1 MPIVH
6 VHLRAGRT
14 AAQKKAILD
23 GLHAAFV
30 EALQVPPGDRN
41 QLVHELAPEHFESKY
56 GPDAVFVEANLFAG
70 RSVDA
75 KRKLYRMAVD
85 NLERAGVPRDAVLI
99 VLHDPPLEN
108 WGIRG
113 GQCAADVKLGYAIKV

>member
-6 VHLRAGRT
+6 VHLRAGRSE
-14 AAQKKAILD
+14 AQKKALLD

-30 EALQVPPGDRN
+30 EALKIQPEDRN
-41 QLVHELAPEHFESKY
+41 QLVHEYAPGSFLARH
-56 GPDAVFVEANLFAG
+56 GLRAVFVEASLFPG
-70 RSVDA
+70 RSADA
-75 KRKLYRMAVD
+75 KRRLYRLAVD
-85 NLERAGVPRDAVLI
+85 ALERAGVPRNAVLI

-113 GQCAADVKLGYAIKV
+113 GQAATDVQLGYKVDV

>member
-6 VHLRAGRT
+6 VHLRAGRST
-14 AAQKKAILD
+14 AQKKAILD

-30 EALQVPPGDRN
+30 EALRIQPEDRN
-41 QLVHELAPEHFESKY
+41 QLVHELPPEHFEARY
-56 GPDAVFVEANLFAG
+56 GPDTVFVEASLFAG
-70 RSVDA
+70 RSPEA
-75 KRKLYRMAVD
+75 KRQLYRLAVD
-85 NLERAGVPRDAVLI
+85 NLERAGVRREAILI

-113 GQCAADVKLGYAIKV
+113 GQSAADVKLGYAIDV

>member
-6 VHLRAGRT
+6 VHLRAGRSE
-14 AAQKKAILD
+14 AQKKALLD

-30 EALQVPPGDRN
+30 EALRIQPEDRN
-41 QLVHELAPEHFESKY
+41 QLVHEYAPGNFEARY
-56 GPDAVFVEANLFAG
+56 GPEAVFVEASLFAG
-70 RSVDA
+70 RSSDA
-75 KRKLYRMAVD
+75 KRNLYRLAVD
-85 NLERAGVPRDAVLI
+85 ALERAGVPRSAVLI

-113 GQCAADVKLGYAIKV
+113 GQAGCDVELGFKVDV

>member
-1 MPIVH
+1 MVH

-14 AAQKKAILD
+14 DAQKKAVLD

-30 EALQVPPGDRN
+30 EALKIQPDDRN
-41 QLVHELAPEHFESKY
+41 QLVHEYAPGNFEARH
-56 GPDAVFVEANLFAG
+56 GPDAVFVEANLFQG
-70 RSVDA
+70 RSADA
-75 KRKLYRMAVD
+75 KRKLYRLAVD
-85 NLERAGVPRDAVLI
+85 ALERAGVRREAVLI

-113 GQCAADVKLGYAIKV
+113 GQAGCDVELGFEVEV

>member
-14 AAQKKAILD
+14 ASQKNAILD
-23 GLHAAFV
+23 ALHSAFV
-30 EALQVPPGDRN
+30 EALKIPETDRN
-41 QLVHELAPEHFESKY
+41 QLVHEYAPEDFEARY
-56 GPDAVFVEANLFAG
+56 GPDAVFVEATVFPG

-75 KRKLYRMAVD
+75 KRKLYRLMVE
-85 NLERAGVPRDAVLI
+85 NLERAGVSRDRVLAVL
-99 VLHDPPLEN
+99 HEPPLEN

-113 GQCAADVKLGYAIKV
+113 GQAACDIKLGFKIDV

>member
-30 EALQVPPGDRN
+30 EALRIRPDDRN
-41 QLVHELAPEHFESKY
+41 QLLHELPPEHFESRY

-70 RSVDA
+70 RSGDA
-75 KRKLYRMAVD
+75 KRRLYRLAVD
-85 NLERAGVPRDAVLI
+85 ALERAGVPRDAVLI

-113 GQCAADVKLGYAIKV
+113 GRAASDVDLGYEIAV

>member
-14 AAQKKAILD
+14 AAQKQAILD
-23 GLHAAFV
+23 AVHAAFV
-30 EALQVPPGDRN
+30 EAFRLKPDDRF
-41 QLVHELAPEHFESKY
+41 QLLHELPAEHFEAKY
-56 GPDAVFVEANLFAG
+56 GPDTVLVEASVFQG
-70 RSVDA
+70 RSADA
-75 KRKLYRMAVD
+75 KRRLFALAAD
-85 NLERAGVPRDAVLI
+85 HLERAGVRREAILV

-113 GQCAADVKLGYAIKV
+113 GQSAADVKLGFAVDV

>member
-30 EALQVPPGDRN
+30 EALKIQPDDRN
-41 QLVHELAPEHFESKY
+41 QLVHELPAENFESRY
-56 GPDAVFVEANLFAG
+56 GPDAVFVEANLFQG
-70 RSVDA
+70 RSADA
-75 KRKLYRMAVD
+75 KRHLYRLAVD
-85 NLERAGVPRDAVLI
+85 NLERAGVRRDAILI

-113 GQCAADVKLGYAIKV
+113 GQCAADVKLGYEIKV

>member
-14 AAQKKAILD
+14 DAQKKAILD

-30 EALQVPPGDRN
+30 EALKIQPDDRN
-41 QLVHELAPEHFESKY
+41 QLVHEYAPGNFEARH

-70 RSVDA
+70 RSADA
-75 KRKLYRMAVD
+75 KRKLYRLAVD
-85 NLERAGVPRDAVLI
+85 ALERAGVRRDAELI
-99 VLHDPPLEN
+99 LIHDPPLEN

-113 GQCAADVKLGYAIKV
+113 GQAATDVKLGYEIKV

>member
-6 VHLRAGRT
+6 IHLRAGRSD
-14 AAQKKAILD
+14 AQKKAILD

-30 EALQVPPGDRN
+30 EALKLQPEDRN
-41 QLVHELAPEHFESKY
+41 QLVHEYAPGNFEARY
-56 GPDAVFVEANLFAG
+56 GPEAVFVEANLFQG
-70 RSVDA
+70 RSADA
-75 KRKLYRMAVD
+75 KRRLYRLAVD
-85 NLERAGVPRDAVLI
+85 ALERAGVPRDAVLI

-113 GQCAADVKLGYAIKV
+113 GQAATDVKLGYDIKV